1 MGNEGFQGEAQA
13 PAQPSIV
20 QERNKAVIPNLNATI
35 QQVSGNENEHIIGK
49 PTGGYRCHAQRNLTL
64 GVVGRMKSFSV
75 DTFSPRLPLPS
86 DMAVVFFDVFS
97 VPCG

>member
-64 GVVGRMKSFSV
+64 GVVGRLGFEE
-75 DTFSPRLPLPS
+75 PHL
-86 DMAVVFFDVFS
+86 
-97 VPCG
+97 G